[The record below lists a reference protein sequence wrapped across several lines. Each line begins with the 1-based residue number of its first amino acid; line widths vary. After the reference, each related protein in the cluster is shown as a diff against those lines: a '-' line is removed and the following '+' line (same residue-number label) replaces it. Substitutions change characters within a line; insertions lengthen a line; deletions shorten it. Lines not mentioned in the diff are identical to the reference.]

1 MPFCRKCNIEYE
13 EGKKFCK
20 KCGSP
25 LDVQQKINQAEA
37 ETQQVPSASSHS
49 DKKVNVQ
56 ENRFYPLTISAKQKI
71 NKYLVLL
78 YFITAGIYFFYLVI
92 FYYRHHDILPKDYL
106 FFIIIMVCGFFLSKR
121 KPSHLAIN
129 ITFFLLLLFYIIYL
143 IYFICKFIFFP
154 N

>member
-37 ETQQVPSASSHS
+37 ETPQVPPTSSPS
-49 DKKVNVQ
+49 DTKDNVQ
-56 ENRFYPLTISAKQKI
+56 LDKFLPLTTSAKQEI

-78 YFITAGIYFFYLVI
+78 YFITAGIYFFYSVI
-92 FYYRHHDILPKDYL
+92 FYYRQRQIFLTEYV
-106 FFIIIMVCGFFLSKR
+106 FFIIILVCGFLIEKI

-129 ITFFLLLLFYIIYL
+129 ITFFLLLLSFIVRF
-143 IYFICKFIFFP
+143 IYFIYLHRI
-154 N
+154 